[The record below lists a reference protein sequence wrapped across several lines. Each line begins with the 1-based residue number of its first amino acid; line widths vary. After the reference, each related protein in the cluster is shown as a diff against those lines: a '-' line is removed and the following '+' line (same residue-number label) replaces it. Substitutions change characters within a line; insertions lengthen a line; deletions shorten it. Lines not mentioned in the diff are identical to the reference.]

1 MLKGLPHLGYASQSL
16 PFPNRDEGDFQRS
29 GNDTLRLSDLP
40 IILSMRLFGGFLL
53 IALTAAASPDVV
65 QRASELYQ
73 RTDYQDSLRILAADP
88 RPDASDYFLT
98 GKNYFMSGEYK
109 KATEFLEKAV
119 ADSRDNSEYEL
130 WLGRAW
136 GRRAETGGWMTAMS
150 HASKARQCF
159 EKAVALDP
167 RNHEAKNDL
176 FEFYLNAPGFLG
188 GGMDKAEAA
197 ARSIAIERPAE
208 YEHEEAQLADRRKD
222 YAAAETHLRR
232 AMELAP
238 TELGRVL
245 DLARYLARRGRV
257 KESDALFDQAGRMA
271 PGLPRVTFAKALADL
286 ENHRNLEQ
294 ARILLQAYLHDSLTP
309 DDPPRQEA
317 EKLLRQ

>member
-1 MLKGLPHLGYASQSL
+1 
-16 PFPNRDEGDFQRS
+16 
-29 GNDTLRLSDLP
+29 LP
-40 IILSMRLFGGFLL
+40 IILSIRLLGGLLL
-53 IALTAAASPDVV
+53 IAVTAAASTEIV

-73 RTDYQDSLRILAADP
+73 RTDYEDSLRVLAADP
-88 RPDASDYFLT
+88 RPDAADYFLS
-98 GKNYFMSGEYK
+98 GKNYFMSGDYK

-119 ADSRDNSEYEL
+119 AASPAESDYEL

-136 GRRAETGGWMTAMS
+136 GRRAENGRWMMAVS
-150 HASKARQCF
+150 YASKARQCF
-159 EKAVALDP
+159 EKAVVLDP

-197 ARSIAIERPAE
+197 ARSIVGERPAE
-208 YEHEEAQLADRRKD
+208 YEHEEAQLADRRKE

-238 TELGRVL
+238 GEAGRVI
-245 DLARYLARRGRV
+245 DLAQYLAKRGRV
-257 KESDALFDQAGRMA
+257 NESDALFDRARKMA
-271 PGLPRVTFAKALADL
+271 PGSPRVTFAIARTDI
-286 ENHRNLEQ
+286 ENHRNLER
-294 ARILLQAYLHDSLTP
+294 ARSLLQEYLHAGLTP

-317 EKLLRQ
+317 EKLLRR